1 MRKLI
6 LDVDTGSDDAI
17 AILLAVLSGEFDLQ
31 GITVC
36 WGNRPV
42 ESCTKNTLQVLE
54 LIGARIP
61 VYQGCP
67 EPMVRHLMPA
77 RHIPNDVSIVENGVE
92 YTIHPAVMPL
102 PEAVGQA
109 ETKHAVTFLIETL
122 LQSQEPVTI
131 VAVGP
136 PTNIGMAFRMEPRIR
151 EHVAEVV
158 FMGGAVDMGNVTPV
172 AEANFFHDPEAA
184 KIVLD
189 SGVKVTCITL
199 NATMA
204 APFTME
210 EVDELE
216 RLGTAAGDFAARLI
230 RLRAEASRHLGWS
243 DGVLEPVH
251 DPLAVA
257 YLLHPEVITDLRRQR
272 CNIDISGGFADGMLI
287 VDHRN
292 ENDSSVNTYVS
303 YGSDAAL
310 YHQIVKDVLSRGPV
324 RS

>member
-17 AILLAVLSGEFDLQ
+17 AIMLAVLSGAFDLL

-42 ESCTKNTLQVLE
+42 EACAQNTLQVAE
-54 LIGARIP
+54 LLGSDVP

-67 EPMVRHLMPA
+67 EPMVRHLLPA
-77 RHIPNDVSIVENGVE
+77 RHIPNDVSIIKDGVE
-92 YTIHPAVMPL
+92 YTIHPAAMPL
-102 PEAVGQA
+102 PPARGRVQS
-109 ETKHAVTFLIETL
+109 KHAVSFLVETL
-122 LQSQEPVTI
+122 MAAQEPVTL

-136 PTNIGMAFRMEPRIR
+136 PTNLGMAFRMEPRIR
-151 EHVAEVV
+151 DHVAEVV

-204 APFTME
+204 SPFTLAE
-210 EVDELE
+210 ADELE
-216 RLGTAAGDFAARLI
+216 ALGTASGAFAADLI
-230 RLRAEASRHLGWS
+230 RIRAEASRHLGWS
-243 DGVLEPVH
+243 DGTLEPVH
-251 DPLAVA
+251 DPLAIA
-257 YLLHPEVITDLRRQR
+257 YLLNPAVITDLRRQQ

-287 VDHRN
+287 VEHRN
-292 ENDSSVNTYVS
+292 ENDRSVNTYVS
-303 YGSDAAL
+303 YGSDCAL
-310 YHQIVKDVLSRGPV
+310 YHRMVKEAMAKGPKA
-324 RS
+324 

>member
-17 AILLAVLSGEFDLQ
+17 AIMLAVLSGQFDLL

-42 ESCTKNTLQVLE
+42 EACVHNTLQVLE
-54 LIGARIP
+54 LVGADVP

-67 EPMVRHLMPA
+67 EPMVRHLLPA
-77 RHIPNDVSIVENGVE
+77 RHIPNDVSIVEDGVE

-102 PEAVGQA
+102 PAPTGQA
-109 ETKHAVTFLIETL
+109 QNKHAVTFLVETL
-122 LQSQEPVTI
+122 LAAQEPVTL

-136 PTNIGMAFRMEPRIR
+136 PTNLGMALRMEPRIR
-151 EHVAEVV
+151 EHIAEVV

-172 AEANFFHDPEAA
+172 AEANFFHDPEAT

-204 APFTME
+204 SPFTMAE
-210 EVDELE
+210 ADELE
-216 RLGTAAGDFAARLI
+216 ALGTKSGAFAAQLI
-230 RLRAEASRHLGWS
+230 RIRAEASRHLGWS

-251 DPLAVA
+251 DPLAIA
-257 YLLHPEVITDLRRQR
+257 YLLDPAVITDLRRQQ

-287 VDHRN
+287 VEHRN
-292 ENDSSVNTYVS
+292 ENDTSVNTYVS
-303 YGSDAAL
+303 YGSDTAL
-310 YHQIVKDVLSRGPV
+310 YHRIVKEAMAKGP
-324 RS
+324 RA